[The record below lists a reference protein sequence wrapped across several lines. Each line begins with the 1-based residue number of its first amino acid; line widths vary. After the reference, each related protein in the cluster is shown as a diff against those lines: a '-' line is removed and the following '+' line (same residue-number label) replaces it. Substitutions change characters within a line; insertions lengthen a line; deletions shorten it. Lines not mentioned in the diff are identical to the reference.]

1 MTAPIWDVLIG
12 QDEVVAKLDRAVHD
26 AEFITRGEHGPAM
39 THAWL
44 FTGPPGSGRSNAAVT
59 FAAALICPEHG
70 CGQCQICRNAP
81 TGGHPDVDI
90 VRPEGLT
97 YSVEAAREL
106 VKTAGMSPTSSPWH
120 VVVIEDADR
129 LTESAVNA
137 LLKDLEEP
145 SPHTV
150 WLLCAPSTEDVLPT
164 ILSRTRHVVLRT
176 PPNDVI
182 VEALHDRFGVDR
194 TLGAFAA
201 RASQGHIGRARAL
214 ATDEH
219 ARMRRQEVLR
229 IPMQLHDLPACF
241 TLAQNLLEAAT
252 LDANSITEPID
263 AIEVEQFRKAF
274 GSDAES
280 KLKGQLK
287 RSLDSQMKQLETAQ
301 KRRRTRTVRDQVD
314 RALVD
319 LLGLYRDVLLIQE
332 DAEVGLINDE
342 MRPQLSQLAANST
355 AEETGRRLLAI
366 NYTRKQIGSNV
377 TPLMALEALM
387 VELKY
392 PWVRAAS

>member
-1 MTAPIWDVLIG
+1 MTAPIWNVLIG

-26 AEFITRGEHGPAM
+26 ADLITRGEHGPAM

-44 FTGPPGSGRSNAAVT
+44 FTGPPGSGRSNAATT

-120 VVVIEDADR
+120 VVVMEDADR

-137 LLKDLEEP
+137 WLKDLEEP

-182 VEALHDRFGVDR
+182 VEALYERFGVDR

-201 RASQGHIGRARAL
+201 RASPGHIGRARAL

-252 LDANSITEPID
+252 LDANSITEPLD
-263 AIEVEQFRKAF
+263 AIEAEQLRKAF
-274 GSDAES
+274 GADAES

-319 LLGLYRDVLLIQE
+319 LLGLYRDVMLIQE
-332 DAEVGLINDE
+332 SALIGLINDE

-355 AEETGRRLLAI
+355 VEDTGRRLLAV

-377 TPLMALEALM
+377 TPLIALEALM
-387 VELKY
+387 VELKD